1 MGSIRLVIVDDH
13 PVVRQGVRNMLA
25 YQPDIEVVGEAADA
39 ASCFRCL
46 QELEVDLVLLDVR
59 LPDMS
64 GIEVARRLKR
74 EHPQIR
80 VIILTTYDDDEFLT
94 NALAAGAEGYL
105 LKSVSPAVLT
115 AAIRQVATG
124 ERLLS
129 PSLVDTLIRDYQ
141 RVSQAYTRRDL
152 SEEQLQILRLIA
164 EGATNREIAE
174 VIFVSE
180 TTAKR
185 KVQEILELL
194 GAANRAQAAAE
205 AARRG
210 LV

>member
-46 QELEVDLVLLDVR
+46 QEVEVDLVLLDVR

-174 VIFVSE
+174 AIFVSE

>member
-174 VIFVSE
+174 AIFVSE